1 MLLEDPALAEAVE
14 LGDLDNLV
22 RLVDGIAGAREWDR
36 LLNLRERCRLAVER
50 GKQVWGVAHY
60 CNYRL
65 ALEAPP
71 HIAGALITEPRGHML
86 PGPLPEI
93 IASRLTW
100 SELADHLPDS
110 PERAVVAQE
119 RVLRGDDL
127 SATDADVELL
137 GLPLTL
143 ADWEG
148 SPALAVYKPSGG
160 QFDPPDLPEMNEAST
175 GVRLPQVDEEASVA
189 LADLGRE
196 WLERSNGSLEVVC
209 VQGSA
214 LDAIATLGAPSV
226 RMKEVE
232 LSDAME
238 WMMWLAASGGAHGV
252 RAGLATGR
260 SKAWWALAQVAA
272 VGNEWPI
279 EAEDLFESSEGLR
292 WYLWSDLAEDV
303 GWACRLAVEDP
314 VDGLAWALTAL
325 DAV

>member
-50 GKQVWGVAHY
+50 GKQLWGVAHY

-65 ALEAPP
+65 ALDAPP
-71 HIAGALITEPRGHML
+71 HIAGPLITQPRGHML

-93 IASRLTW
+93 IASRHSW
-100 SELADHLPDS
+100 SQLAEYLPDS

-119 RVLRGDDL
+119 RVLRGEDL
-127 SATDADVELL
+127 SLSDADIEVL
-137 GLPLTL
+137 GLPLKL
-143 ADWEG
+143 AHWEG
-148 SPALAVYKPSGG
+148 TPAVATYKPAGG
-160 QFDPPDLPEMNEAST
+160 QFDPPDLPEMDEAPT
-175 GVRLPQVDEEASVA
+175 GEQRPPIDEEASVA

-209 VQGSA
+209 VEGSA
-214 LDAIATLGAPSV
+214 LDAVATLGAPSV
-226 RMKEVE
+226 RIKEVG
-232 LSDAME
+232 LPVAME

-252 RAGLATGR
+252 RAGLAAGR
-260 SKAWWALAQVAA
+260 SKAWWALAQIAA
-272 VGNEWPI
+272 IGNEWPI
-279 EAEDLFESSEGLR
+279 AQEDLFQSSEGLR
-292 WYLWSDLAEDV
+292 WFLWSDLAEDV